1 MAKLLIATTNPGK
14 LREYKELLNG
24 LPLKLISPKDLKVE
38 RKPKEDAKTFQENA
52 IKKAKFYSKITG
64 LITLADDGG
73 LEIDYLKGEP
83 GVKSRRWPGKEVS
96 DQELI
101 DFALKKLKEAP
112 WDKRKAQFRV
122 VLALAIPSKKV
133 LTFEGKKRGII
144 LTKTRGKII
153 PGYPFRS
160 IFYLPK
166 HGKSFNEI
174 SFKEEIKIGHRRK
187 PIKKL
192 IKFLKDKKLI

>member
-1 MAKLLIATTNPGK
+1 MKLLIATTNLAK
-14 LREYKELLNG
+14 LREYKELLKG
-24 LPLKLISPKDLKVE
+24 LPLKLVSPKDLKIK
-38 RKPKEDAKTFQENA
+38 RKPNENGKTFRENA

-73 LEIDYLKGEP
+73 LEIDYLNGEP
-83 GVKSRRWPGKEVS
+83 GVKSHRWPGHEAT
-96 DQELI
+96 DRELI
-101 DFALKKLKEAP
+101 DYTLKRLKGVL
-112 WDKRKAQFRV
+112 WRKRKAQFRV
-122 VLALAIPSKKV
+122 IVALAIPGKKV

-144 LTKTRGKII
+144 LTKPRGRVI

-166 HGKSFNEI
+166 YGKSFNEL
-174 SFKEEIKIGHRRK
+174 SFKEEIKIGHRRQ

-192 IKFLKDKKLI
+192 ITLLKIKKLI